1 MAHLATR
8 QRVFPALAQQARTL
22 PFALRA
28 ASVPRR
34 HLSDKPGLESTDMRD
49 AADARRTS
57 PPQPKIT
64 NSSVPGQG
72 PDKLTEEQKREVDEH
87 NRDFEKKHDRAQ
99 PAADDKVDK
108 KFWGSGTEDTK

>member
-1 MAHLATR
+1 MAHLAIR
-8 QRVFPALAQQARTL
+8 QRILPALSQQARSL

-28 ASVPRR
+28 ASAPRR
-34 HLSDKPGLESTDMRD
+34 HLSDKPGLASTDMRD
-49 AADARRTS
+49 AADARKTS

>member
-1 MAHLATR
+1 MAYLATR
-8 QRVFPALAQQARTL
+8 HRALPMLSQATRTL
-22 PFALRA
+22 PFTLRSSI
-28 ASVPRR
+28 ASTRY
-34 HLSDKPGLESTDMRD
+34 LSDKPGLEATDTRD
-49 AADARRTS
+49 AADAKKTN

-87 NRDFEKKHDRAQ
+87 NRDFEKKLDRAQ